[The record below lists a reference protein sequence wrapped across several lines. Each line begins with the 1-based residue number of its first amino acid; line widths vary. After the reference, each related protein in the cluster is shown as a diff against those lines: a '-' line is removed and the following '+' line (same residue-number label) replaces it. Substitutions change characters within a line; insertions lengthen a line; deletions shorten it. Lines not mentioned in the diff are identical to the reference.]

1 MRVLVR
7 PENEK
12 QLMDYC
18 DKWGVS
24 PTSLINKLI
33 KQLDTKETQHGG
45 YNDARSTI
53 GAEPTTR

>member
-45 YNDARSTI
+45 YNDARDAI
-53 GAEPTTR
+53 GAKPTTR